1 MDPSL
6 IVPTFRYPRTFAR
19 PLSNPWGIG
28 TTGTSYE
35 IKDGKVRVHL
45 EDASP
50 LTSGLSSVRQTKDEV
65 TRPRRRQRGKGVTPA
80 DMVRMNRLRAR
91 MPGLN
96 RPAPRSIRQMENIIR
111 RRHAPSTLRRQT
123 AASRAYVNRP
133 MQRVDRAVNRG
144 LRSLRNRLTPQ
155 TLTGKLKLGAG
166 LGAAGLGLS
175 SLLGGVLGGVL
186 SGRSKQ
192 RGGGFLG
199 LSGADWKK
207 AWRRAQMFAG

>member
-50 LTSGLSSVRQTKDEV
+50 LTSGLSSVRQTKDKV
-65 TRPRRRQRGKGVTPA
+65 TRPPPRRRRQRGQGVTPA

-91 MPGLN
+91 MPGLP
-96 RPAPRSIRQMENIIR
+96 RPAPRTIGQMETIIR

-133 MQRVDRAVNRG
+133 MQRVDRTVNRG
-144 LRSLRNRLTPQ
+144 LWALRNKWTPQ
-155 TLTGKLKLGAG
+155 TLTGKLK

-175 SLLGGVLGGVL
+175 SLLGGILGGAL
-186 SGRSKQ
+186 AAPKE
-192 RGGGFLG
+192 
-199 LSGADWKK
+199 KK
-207 AWRRAQMFAG
+207 K